1 MSELNDKVI
10 GEVAMHYMI
19 VPDDLHRP
27 TRERHVADARAVVF
41 YLLHRRMGMSSTQ
54 VGKLFNRN
62 HATVLAAVRRCEEW
76 LTMPMLNPK
85 AVNLIRYI
93 VNEYNL

>member
-1 MSELNDKVI
+1 MTYTDRRENGTLQ
-10 GEVAMHYMI
+10 MHA
-19 VPDDLHRP
+19 PLF
-27 TRERHVADARAVVF
+27 F

>member
-1 MSELNDKVI
+1 MVI
-10 GEVAMHYMI
+10 WVY
-19 VPDDLHRP
+19 
-27 TRERHVADARAVVF
+27 TF
-41 YLLHRRMGMSSTQ
+41 F
-54 VGKLFNRN
+54 K
-62 HATVLAAVRRCEEW
+62 LAAVRRCEEW